1 MAFIDAFRTLT
12 LRIGGPSLEAYD
24 YATVINEQKTEALCS
39 DCWKASLR
47 LRLRKMGLK
56 ELARKVA

>member
-1 MAFIDAFRTLT
+1 MRPICDKC
-12 LRIGGPSLEAYD
+12 D
-24 YATVINEQKTEALCS
+24 NYATVINEQKSEALCS